1 MRVSDADGRTN
12 LDYVEICAN
21 MTSGDIVLRWNE
33 QTKVFSEILDT
44 GGLCT
49 LNTVNSTWE
58 VFDANT
64 YKISFR
70 FELNGGIFAI
80 NQEWRYRA
88 VDEQSNRNPTFSALQ
103 GVFEYTDSVIMTQ
116 PEFSIISPYPII
128 QSYYDT
134 HEFNEP
140 QNLIVPNITI
150 EHGIGSDWIWWYYV
164 TITENVTNVVLA
176 DVGGRLYNFWAW
188 MPYQATGTGTND
200 INLGVN
206 STVKHGHGGSD
217 YSMWITPQFKVKS
230 LPAGRY
236 NMSVTVTDFGYQET
250 KFFLGWVD
258 IGDSINQTVIEVID
272 EVLYTQEGVEDEEGE
287 SITQEL
293 FMQKGVESTQVETI
307 DEGITIWVNGVV
319 AYSSFAIPILPAE
332 LGAIILYDSEGNII
346 STDGWLYEGE
356 LYRLR
361 AVTTN
366 PTYVNINVSDT
377 RRTIAFEWYNS
388 TDVMSITS
396 TDGVNVFGLING
408 DMSYNETTGI
418 RIFEWYFLV
427 NDNVVDC
434 ANRYWDAYMNSTI
447 NAPLIPIEEEI
458 DDNWLYTNIYNLGG
472 AVSYTMIGDGH
483 RIAGGDVL
491 DIEATTIGSSA
502 YTEVVFN
509 NLQSVHILPELDYN
523 GTWNPTTGRFEDFDG
538 GYYEYGIS
546 YEIDDVWVNG
556 WKVRLYPTNYRV
568 GHQNAGADHNW
579 VGWSVEWYQYDY
591 GAVDWV
597 LEREEII
604 YSNSWGYDNEDA
616 TPDYH
621 NRTSSQ
627 LWIDLWFSNHN
638 SSSIV
643 AGRVS
648 ALYYG
653 LYEQAT
659 PFWFGYGEFRP
670 MFGDVETSMYFS
682 DLTDTSDNVADSY
695 GIGKVKF
702 WSSVTK
708 ITGND
713 RPWRI
718 SNYEIKDYM
727 LSEGRMSGIDNPPI
741 VETRVLDSPASGF
754 LSPLIRVISGIGG
767 AIARALGGM
776 GTYALSLVDG
786 ILTSIGLPPMLG
798 IFFDF
803 LLGIYEVF
811 ALIYG
816 SFIDIIS
823 WIVTSIENMISSL
836 FLVIPRYL
844 LLVNDVLFV
853 FVSYYTNF
861 VLLFTGGIGNMNN
874 FWVDY
879 SVGEI
884 LQVYLVAVVPF
895 TYLAKWE
902 SSKDPIGSMG
912 EDAKMFMQFIMA
924 VFDIAEGLLVF
935 AFDIIRSIIGLI

>member
-1 MRVSDADGRTN
+1 MKVSDADGRTH
-12 LDYVEICAN
+12 LDYVELCLN
-21 MTSGDIVLRWNE
+21 MTSGDIVLRWTE
-33 QTKVFSEILDT
+33 QTKVFSEVLDT
-44 GGLCT
+44 GAICT

-58 VFDANT
+58 DYDANT
-64 YKISFR
+64 YKLSWR
-70 FELNGGIFAI
+70 FELNGGIFDI
-80 NQEWRYRA
+80 NQEYRYRA
-88 VDEQSNRNPTFSALQ
+88 VDEASNRNPIFTALQ
-103 GVFEYTDSVIMTQ
+103 GTFEYTDSIVMNLVDFNIL
-116 PEFSIISPYPII
+116 SNDPIF
-128 QSYYDT
+128 QSNPQT
-134 HEFNEP
+134 HEYNEP
-140 QNLIVPNITI
+140 ENLLVLNITI
-150 EHGIGSDWIWWYYV
+150 DHGVDANWIGWE
-164 TITENVTNVVLA
+164 TIGLYENITGNILMGT
-176 DVGGRLYNFWAW
+176 GGRLYTFWSW
-188 MPYQATGTGTND
+188 LPYVSTGNGSND
-200 INLGVN
+200 INLGTN
-206 STVKHGHGGSD
+206 SSLKHGKPTD
-217 YSMWITPQFKVKS
+217 YTMWFTPEMKVKN
-230 LPAGRY
+230 LPVGRY
-236 NMSVTVTDFGYQET
+236 NLSVTMTDFAMLET

-258 IGDSINQTVIEVID
+258 IGDSINHTLVEPI
-272 EVLYTQEGVEDEEGE
+272 TQDLFSQKGVEDTEYE

-293 FMQKGVESTQVETI
+293 FIQKGVEVTEVESI
-307 DEGITIWVNGVV
+307 DEGVIIWVNGVV
-319 AYSSFAIPILPAE
+319 AYSSFEHMPLEAK
-332 LGAIILYDSEGNII
+332 LGNLNLFDSEGNII
-346 STDGWLYEGE
+346 SNDGWLYEGE

-361 AVTTN
+361 AVSTN
-366 PTYVNINVSDT
+366 PSYININVSDT

-388 TDVMSITS
+388 TGVMSITS

-408 DMSYNETTGI
+408 DMSYNETTGV
-418 RIFEWYFLV
+418 RIFEWYFVV

-434 ANRYWDAYMNSTI
+434 ANRYWDAYMSSTI
-447 NAPLIPIEEEI
+447 NAPLIPLETDV

-472 AVSYTMIGDGH
+472 VVSYTMVGDGH
-483 RIAGGDVL
+483 KITGGDAL
-491 DIEATTIGSSA
+491 DIEATAIGSSA

-509 NLQSVHILPELDYN
+509 NLQSVHILPELYYQGN
-523 GTWNPTTGRFEDFDG
+523 WNPTTGRFEDFSG
-538 GYYEYGIS
+538 GFYEYGIS

-556 WKVRLYPTNYRV
+556 WKVMLYPVNYKV
-568 GHQNAGADHNW
+568 GHQNLGADHNW
-579 VGWSVEWYQYDY
+579 IGWAVEWYQYDY

-604 YSNSWGYDNEDA
+604 YSNNWGYDSAGAN
-616 TPDYH
+616 PDYH

-638 SSSIV
+638 SSSII

-670 MFGDVETSMYFS
+670 MFGDVKTSMYFS
-682 DLTDTSDNVADSY
+682 DLTDISDTVTDSY

-702 WSSVTK
+702 WSRVTK
-708 ITGND
+708 VAGNT
-713 RPWRI
+713 RTWRI

-727 LSEGRMSGIDNPPI
+727 LSEGRMNGIDNPPI

-754 LSPLIRVISGIGG
+754 ISPLIRVISGIGG

-836 FLVIPRYL
+836 FQVIPRYL
-844 LLVNDVLFV
+844 LLVNDVLMV

-874 FWVDY
+874 FWTDY
-879 SVGEI
+879 AVGDI
-884 LQVYLVAVVPF
+884 LQIYLIAVIPF

-902 SSKDPIGSMG
+902 SSKDPLGAIA
-912 EDAKMFMQFIMA
+912 EDVGMFMQFIMA
-924 VFDIAEGLLVF
+924 VYDIALEFLTV
-935 AFDIIRSIIGLI
+935 AFDIVKSIIGLI